1 MTILPITITGSPVLH
16 TPAALVADI
25 DDSIQTLID
34 DMLDTMHAAPGVGLA
49 APQVGV
55 GLRIFVWHYD
65 DGETLSAGEVIN
77 PTLVVSGGREHLLR
91 GEPDEEGC
99 LSIPGER
106 APLARYR
113 RATLS
118 GTERNGAPLLV
129 EAEGWLA
136 RIFQHEFD
144 HLNGILYRDRV
155 ARKHQRELDAAIAAR
170 GWGSRPAEWTPGPQF
185 HESDWLPEDES
196 GHPEQ

>member
-1 MTILPITITGSPVLH
+1 MTILPITITGTPVLH
-16 TPAALVADI
+16 TPAALVSDLN
-25 DDSIQTLID
+25 DDIQTLID
-34 DMLDTMHAAPGVGLA
+34 DMVDTMHAAPGVGLA

-65 DGETLSAGEVIN
+65 DGERLSAGEVIN
-77 PTLVVSGGREHLLR
+77 PTLDLSGGREHLLR
-91 GEPDEEGC
+91 GEPDDEGC

-118 GTERNGAPLLV
+118 GTDRNGAPLRV

-155 ARKHQRELDAAIAAR
+155 ARKHQRELDAAIAER
-170 GWGSRPAEWTPGPQF
+170 GWGSAPAQWTPGPQF
-185 HESDWLPEDES
+185 HESDWLPDDEL
-196 GHPEQ
+196 GHTEQ

>member
-1 MTILPITITGSPVLH
+1 MTILPITITGTPVLH
-16 TPAALVADI
+16 TPAALVSDI
-25 DDSIQTLID
+25 TDDIQNLID
-34 DMLDTMHAAPGVGLA
+34 DMVETMHAAPGVGLA

-65 DGETLSAGEVIN
+65 DGENLSAGEVIN
-77 PTLVVSGGREHLLR
+77 PTLDVSGGREHLLR

-113 RATLS
+113 RAILS
-118 GTERNGAPLLV
+118 GTDRHGNPIRV

-155 ARKHQRELDAAIAAR
+155 ERKHQRTIDQAIAER
-170 GWGSRPAEWTPGPQF
+170 GWGEGPAHWTPTAEF
-185 HESDWLPEDES
+185 RESDWLPEDDLVDSE
-196 GHPEQ
+196 E

>member
-1 MTILPITITGSPVLH
+1 VTILPIAITGTPVLH
-16 TPAALVADI
+16 TPAALVTDLDDDI
-25 DDSIQTLID
+25 QALID
-34 DMLDTMHAAPGVGLA
+34 DMVDTMHAAPGVGLA

-65 DGETLSAGEVIN
+65 DGETLWRGEVIN
-77 PTLVVSGGREHLLR
+77 PTLDLSGGRENLLR
-91 GEPDEEGC
+91 GEPDDEGC

-118 GTERNGAPLLV
+118 GTDRYGSPLRV

-155 ARKHQRELDAAIAAR
+155 ARINQRDLDTAIAER
-170 GWGSRPAEWTPGPQF
+170 GWGSGPAEWTPSPHF
-185 HESDWLPEDES
+185 RESDWLPEEDL
-196 GHPEQ
+196 GHPDE